1 MEELL
6 VLIAG
11 DRSIELKD
19 ALSKRGADFLKEPC
33 VHDDN
38 KRDKWPNMGVSF
50 EVVAT
55 EVCVTYTSVTLLYF
69 VHVCGSV

>member
-1 MEELL
+1 MDQLL
-6 VLIAG
+6 VLIDG

-38 KRDKWPNMGVSF
+38 TFYKWPTKGVSF
-50 EVVAT
+50 EVLAT

>member
-38 KRDKWPNMGVSF
+38 WRWRWPNVGVSF

-55 EVCVTYTSVTLLYF
+55 EVCVSYTSVTLLYF

>member
-1 MEELL
+1 MDQLL
-6 VLIAG
+6 VLIDG

-38 KRDKWPNMGVSF
+38 TDWWPTMGVSF

>member
-38 KRDKWPNMGVSF
+38 TFYKWPTKGVSF

>member
-6 VLIAG
+6 VLIDG

-38 KRDKWPNMGVSF
+38 WYLEWPTVGVSF

-69 VHVCGSV
+69 VHVCDSV

>member
-1 MEELL
+1 M
-6 VLIAG
+6 LIDG

-33 VHDDN
+33 VHDHIY
-38 KRDKWPNMGVSF
+38 KWPTKGVSF

>member
-1 MEELL
+1 MDQLL
-6 VLIAG
+6 VLIDG

-38 KRDKWPNMGVSF
+38 PDDKWPTKGVSF

>member
-19 ALSKRGADFLKEPC
+19 ALSERGADFLKEPC

-38 KRDKWPNMGVSF
+38 KRMRWPTVGVSF

>member
-1 MEELL
+1 MDQLL
-6 VLIAG
+6 VLIDG

-33 VHDDN
+33 VHKDN
-38 KRDKWPNMGVSF
+38 TPYDWPNVGVSF

>member
-1 MEELL
+1 MDQLL

-38 KRDKWPNMGVSF
+38 TDYEWPTKGVSF

>member
-1 MEELL
+1 MDQLL
-6 VLIAG
+6 VLIDG
-11 DRSIELKD
+11 DISIELKD
-19 ALSKRGADFLKEPC
+19 ALSKRGADFLKEPY

-38 KRDKWPNMGVSF
+38 TFYKWLTKGVSF

-55 EVCVTYTSVTLLYF
+55 EVCVTYTSVILLYF

>member
-6 VLIAG
+6 ALIAG

-19 ALSKRGADFLKEPC
+19 ALSKRGTDFLKEPC

-38 KRDKWPNMGVSF
+38 KHRRWPTKGVSF

>member
-1 MEELL
+1 MDQLL
-6 VLIAG
+6 VLIDG

-33 VHDDN
+33 VHDN
-38 KRDKWPNMGVSF
+38 NNYKWPTKGVSF

>member
-19 ALSKRGADFLKEPC
+19 ALSKRGADFLKEPY
-33 VHDDN
+33 VHDGN
-38 KRDKWPNMGVSF
+38 RFYEWPTKGVSF

-69 VHVCGSV
+69 VHVCASV

>member
-6 VLIAG
+6 VLIGG

-38 KRDKWPNMGVSF
+38 KHRRWPTKGVSF

-55 EVCVTYTSVTLLYF
+55 EVCATYTSVTLLYF

>member
-6 VLIAG
+6 ALIDG

-19 ALSKRGADFLKEPC
+19 ALSKRGADFLKEPY

-38 KRDKWPNMGVSF
+38 TDDRWPTKGVSF

>member
-6 VLIAG
+6 VLIDG

-33 VHDDN
+33 VHDDH
-38 KRDKWPNMGVSF
+38 KRWRWPTKGVSF

>member
-1 MEELL
+1 MDQLL
-6 VLIAG
+6 VLIDG
-11 DRSIELKD
+11 DISIELKD

-38 KRDKWPNMGVSF
+38 TKRWPTVGVSF

>member
-1 MEELL
+1 MDQLIEL
-6 VLIAG
+6 IDG

-33 VHDDN
+33 VHYTYY
-38 KRDKWPNMGVSF
+38 KWSTVGVSF

>member
-6 VLIAG
+6 VLIDG
-11 DRSIELKD
+11 DISIELKD

-33 VHDDN
+33 VHDYN
-38 KRDKWPNMGVSF
+38 ILRRWPTVGVSF